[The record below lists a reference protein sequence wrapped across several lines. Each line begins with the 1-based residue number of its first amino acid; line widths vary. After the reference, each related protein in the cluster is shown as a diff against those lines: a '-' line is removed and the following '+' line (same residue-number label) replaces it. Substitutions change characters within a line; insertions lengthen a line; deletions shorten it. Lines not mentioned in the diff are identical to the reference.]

1 MKAFESFLAPKLEEY
16 IEHRL
21 SLGYTNRNIRSVL
34 RSFDNYTK
42 ENADDWGSFQ
52 PKFFIELRKNLKGEP
67 STVNGVLSGVR
78 TFFQFLMHQGHYPH
92 NPLQDIPPL
101 PLGQYFPFIFSS
113 EKVDELLL
121 LIKKRVL
128 STHEND
134 LEYVSTYMA
143 ILLIARCGLRISE
156 PPRILLTHYCQEEGT
171 IYIEKT
177 KFQNNRLIP
186 VPNSALVEINKFLT
200 IRKSLLQYENNP
212 YLLIGQKQKPLSKFD
227 IYHIFH
233 KAVKGIGIN
242 QTKLKKANI
251 TFGAPVPHSL
261 RHSFAVN
268 TLKSIKE
275 RGKSVWDALSILSI
289 YMGHRNMRS
298 TMRYLT
304 VLDAQHRQNIF
315 NFIIFNQEEI

>member
-1 MKAFESFLAPKLEEY
+1 MKAFESFIASKLEEY

-34 RSFDNYTK
+34 RPFDAYTK
-42 ENADDWGSFQ
+42 ETADDWKSFQ
-52 PKFFIELRKNLKGEP
+52 PTFFIKLRAELKGEA

-78 TFFQFLMHQGHYPH
+78 AFFQFLVHQGHCPH

-101 PLGQYFPFIFSS
+101 PMGQYFPFIFSS

-121 LIKKRVL
+121 SIKKGVL
-128 STHEND
+128 STPENN
-134 LEYVSTYMA
+134 LEYVSIYIG

-156 PPRILLTHYCQEEGT
+156 PPRILLAHYCQDEGT
-171 IYIEKT
+171 IHIEKT

-200 IRKSLLQYENNP
+200 IRKSLRRYENTP
-212 YLLIGQKQKPLSKFD
+212 YLLIGQKQKPLSTFD
-227 IYHIFH
+227 IYHVFH
-233 KAVKGIGIN
+233 KAVKNIGIN
-242 QTKLKKANI
+242 QTRQKIANI
-251 TFGAPVPHSL
+251 TFGSPTTHSL

-275 RGKSVWDALSILSI
+275 RNKSVWDSLPILSV
-289 YMGHRNMRS
+289 YMGHRNVTS

-315 NFIIFNQEEI
+315 NFIIRRQEEI

>member
-1 MKAFESFLAPKLEEY
+1 MKSFESFLAPKLEEY

-34 RSFDNYTK
+34 RQFDSYTR
-42 ENADDWGSFQ
+42 ENADDWDSFE
-52 PKFFIELRKNLKGEP
+52 PEFFINLRTTLKGEA

-78 TFFQFLMHQGHYPH
+78 TFFQFLVHQGHYPY

-101 PLGQYFPFIFSS
+101 PMGQYFPFIFSS

-121 LIKKRVL
+121 SIQKRVL
-128 STHEND
+128 VTQEND
-134 LEYVSTYMA
+134 LVYFSIYIA

-156 PPRILLTHYCQEEGT
+156 PARILLTHYRQDEGT
-171 IYIEKT
+171 IYIEKA

-186 VPNSALVEINKFLT
+186 VPSSAVVEIDKFLAL
-200 IRKSLLQYENNP
+200 RKSLLRYKNTP
-212 YLLIGQKQKPLSKFD
+212 YLLIGQKQKPLSAFG

-233 KAVKGIGIN
+233 KAVKDIGVN
-242 QTKLKKANI
+242 QARRKIDNI
-251 TFGAPVPHSL
+251 TFGSPAPHSL

-275 RGKSVWDALSILSI
+275 RCESVWDALPILSV
-289 YMGHRNMRS
+289 YMGHRNIIS

-304 VLDAQHRQNIF
+304 VLDAQHRQKIF
-315 NFIIFNQEEI
+315 NFIMSHQGEI

>member
-34 RSFDNYTK
+34 RPFDSYTK
-42 ENADDWGSFQ
+42 ENADNWDSFK
-52 PKFFIELRKNLKGEP
+52 PKFFVELRTKLKGEA

-78 TFFQFLMHQGHYPH
+78 TFFQFLVHQGHYPY

-101 PLGQYFPFIFSS
+101 PMGQYFPFIFSP
-113 EKVDELLL
+113 EKVDELLF
-121 LIKKRVL
+121 LIKRRVL
-128 STHEND
+128 STQEND
-134 LEYVSTYMA
+134 LEYVSIYIA
-143 ILLIARCGLRISE
+143 ILLMARCGLRISE
-156 PPRILLTHYCQEEGT
+156 PPRILLTHYCRDEGT

-186 VPNSALVEINKFLT
+186 VPKSALVEINKFLA
-200 IRKSLLQYENNP
+200 IRKCLLRYKNTP
-212 YLLIGQKQKPLSKFD
+212 YLLIGQKQKPLSSFY

-233 KAVKGIGIN
+233 KAVKDIGIN
-242 QTKLKKANI
+242 QTKRKIANI

-275 RGKSVWDALSILSI
+275 QCESVWDALPILST
-289 YMGHRNMRS
+289 YMGHRNIIS

-315 NFIIFNQEEI
+315 DFIMFHQEEI